1 MGDLLGPAC
10 DGAPPRGPRSRCAAA
25 TDGTSG
31 PARDGTRRDV
41 VEVPLCHAGLVT
53 YVMLAFCWLLV
64 YNIGKLAE
72 RSTADKED
80 MMDEKNRVSI
90 NADGMLVVPCTTDDR
105 TAVKFS
111 IWNDGEVR
119 IAHKDATGHISSVFI
134 TLEELEEVIIQLRP
148 MRAVLA
154 KVAAEVAYYE
164 ELERRD
170 WAQAR

>member
-1 MGDLLGPAC
+1 
-10 DGAPPRGPRSRCAAA
+10 
-25 TDGTSG
+25 
-31 PARDGTRRDV
+31 
-41 VEVPLCHAGLVT
+41 
-53 YVMLAFCWLLV
+53 
-64 YNIGKLAE
+64 
-72 RSTADKED
+72 
-80 MMDEKNRVSI
+80 MDEKNRVSI